1 MLSGGLF
8 TSKILPAR
16 SPMRSVSKGMEHE
29 KQMERIKP
37 ISLLACCFPQLLLPV
52 CEGVSKSEA
61 YRAAVLKGEEISG
74 EPDFITSPQDC
85 LTIEHTPSGEVK
97 VLLLQERADFEH
109 ALRALAYRCE
119 PKEILPSVGANT
131 ISGLINWDKIRS
143 HRQEYLAG
151 GGLFWQQ
158 EFKRF
163 TADKA
168 NYCDTIILLS
178 AGPYSAVP
186 AEAAGLPEEAW
197 LHKSYLIRKYHELTH
212 FVCRKQYPGQVD
224 ALLDEIVAD
233 CIGITAAFGRYDAS
247 LARMFLGLEGLQYR
261 PGGRLEHYVKD
272 DAFEQSVTRAR
283 ELIQQ
288 MEERNLVCRCPEE
301 IFPVMQALLS
311 DCMR

>member
-1 MLSGGLF
+1 MD
-8 TSKILPAR
+8 
-16 SPMRSVSKGMEHE
+16 
-29 KQMERIKP
+29 KQTEIQTP
-37 ISLLACCFPQLLLPV
+37 ISRLTRCFPQLLLPIR
-52 CEGVSKSEA
+52 EGESKSEA
-61 YRAAVLKGEEISG
+61 YRAAVLRGEEVHS
-74 EPDFITSPQDC
+74 EPDFITSPKDC
-85 LTIEHTPSGEVK
+85 LAVERTPCGEVK

-178 AGPYSAVP
+178 AGTYSAVP
-186 AEAAGLPEEAW
+186 AAAVGLPEEEW
-197 LHKSYLIRKYHELTH
+197 LGKSYLIRKYHELTH

-224 ALLDEIVAD
+224 ALMDEIVAD

-261 PGGRLEHYVKD
+261 PGGRLEHYVQD
-272 DAFEQSVTRAR
+272 DALEQSAARAS
-283 ELIQQ
+283 ELIRQ